1 MSDYWVVVV
10 ICGMAGTNASDMDLV
25 AEARRNWIA
34 GGLGEVDA
42 MVSATSL
49 ARAHQ
54 IVLGRINQALTEF
67 SLTFSR
73 YEALALLS
81 FARGGSMA
89 MARMGERLQVHPTSV
104 TSTIDRLERD
114 GLVTR
119 SPHPDDRR
127 ATLATLTP
135 HGRSLHGEATKA
147 LEAIRWGMGEIGNEQ
162 LNNLNQELAHVRASG
177 GDNVSG
183 SIRTDAKGNS

>member
-1 MSDYWVVVV
+1 
-10 ICGMAGTNASDMDLV
+10 MARASSNDMDLV
-25 AEARRNWIA
+25 AEARRNWVES
-34 GGLGEVDA
+34 GRGEVEA
-42 MVSATSL
+42 MASATSL

-54 IVLGRINQALTEF
+54 IVLGRINQALSPY

-81 FARGGSMA
+81 FARNGAMA

-127 ATLATLTP
+127 ATLATLTST
-135 HGRSLHGEATKA
+135 GRELHGEATVA
-147 LEAIRWGMGEIGNEQ
+147 LEAIRWGMGEIGDAE
-162 LNNLNQELAHVRASG
+162 LADLNQQLVNVRASA
-177 GDNVSG
+177 GDNVSA
-183 SIRTDAKGNS
+183 SVEMAKEQR

>member
-1 MSDYWVVVV
+1 MDS
-10 ICGMAGTNASDMDLV
+10 NALDMDLV
-25 AEARRNWIA
+25 AEARRNWVA

-54 IVLGRINQALTEF
+54 IVLGRINQALTPF

-81 FARGGSMA
+81 FARNGSMA

-119 SPHPDDRR
+119 SPHPEDRR
-127 ATLATLTP
+127 ATLATLTKD
-135 HGRSLHGEATKA
+135 GQTLHAQATEA
-147 LEAIRWGMGEIGNEQ
+147 LETIKWGMGEMSDGQ
-162 LNNLNQELAHVRASG
+162 LTELNHELANVRASA

-183 SIRTDAKGNS
+183 STRTTTKGRQ

>member
-1 MSDYWVVVV
+1 
-10 ICGMAGTNASDMDLV
+10 MADEHPSELDLIG
-25 AEARRNWIA
+25 ETRRNWNERGIR
-34 GGLGEVDA
+34 EPEA
-42 MVSATSL
+42 MAAATSL
-49 ARAHQ
+49 ARAQ
-54 IVLGRINQALTEF
+54 QVVLGRINQALGEY

-81 FARGGSMA
+81 FARNESMG

-127 ATLATLTP
+127 ATLATLTDT
-135 HGRSLHGEATKA
+135 GRDVLAEATAA
-147 LEAIRWGMGEIGNEQ
+147 LEDIRWGMGEIADGD
-162 LNNLNQELAHVRASG
+162 LGSLTMHLAHIRASA
-177 GDNVSG
+177 GDNTDDSLPVS
-183 SIRTDAKGNS
+183 TKGNR